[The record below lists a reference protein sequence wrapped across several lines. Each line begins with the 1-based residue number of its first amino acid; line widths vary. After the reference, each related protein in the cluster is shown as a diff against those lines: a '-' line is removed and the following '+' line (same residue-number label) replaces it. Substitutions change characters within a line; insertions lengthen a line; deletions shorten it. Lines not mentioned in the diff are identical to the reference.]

1 MRSPSSPLSAQAA
14 PGWGLAGRAQ
24 SWIGSQG
31 QSPCLGMLSGATG
44 PGPPELPGVALLR
57 ILLVSSQRKLHYQGD
72 ISQGEANRVL
82 KTAHSVL
89 LVLTL
94 PHHREYREPTDT
106 ENGRQAVAR
115 TKDDQPTL
123 RQVVGANLRILRQ
136 ARDLSQ
142 EELGNE
148 VEPYLGHRLTKQ
160 MVSLLEAGKRSL
172 DLEEL
177 LAVYHVLLYP
187 LDTMLR
193 IGWKGTPLHDD
204 DFIRLESGHSLP
216 VRMVRGFIRGRQK
229 GPESELLD
237 VVIPPGEEDAEPLMA
252 LHELG
257 GVRRLLAALGQ
268 MSDSE
273 RVELFGLAEQM
284 DSGLEGGKKR

>member
-1 MRSPSSPLSAQAA
+1 V
-14 PGWGLAGRAQ
+14 
-24 SWIGSQG
+24 
-31 QSPCLGMLSGATG
+31 G
-44 PGPPELPGVALLR
+44 PR
-57 ILLVSSQRKLHYQGD
+57 TK
-72 ISQGEANRVL
+72 
-82 KTAHSVL
+82 
-89 LVLTL
+89 
-94 PHHREYREPTDT
+94 
-106 ENGRQAVAR
+106 NGRQAVAR
-115 TKDDQPTL
+115 TKQENQDQPTL

-284 DSGLEGGKKR
+284 DSGERVVTAKRGKRVAVVEQSEDQGEAAARDLEQAGGRKRLRGAIQEARPGEIKDKKPSQKGVRT